1 MSPHSP
7 MSFFNGWDVV
17 SLYDTDLSNVDYV
30 VRTLG
35 GPVHVERIIYA
46 SDRPPGGLRQ
56 FVDALRARPEKI
68 NILVI
73 LRCTEAIIRTAL
85 HGTSPIK
92 LTGVRAFKDYVA
104 QKSEQWENR
113 EARKRTAQQAG
124 LRETDDASP
133 AKRAAGT
140 TVSAASNLELS
151 SSALAGQRRV
161 CGADRPLHPSLGTDQ
176 CVSRSYAYW
185 IRRERAR
192 WTFAGEPPRRP
203 RCSLSSGPLGS
214 P

>member
-1 MSPHSP
+1 

-17 SLYDTDLSNVDYV
+17 SLYDTNLSNVDYV

-140 TVSAASNLELS
+140 TLSAASNLEL
-151 SSALAGQRRV
+151 
-161 CGADRPLHPSLGTDQ
+161 DRKS
-176 CVSRSYAYW
+176 VV
-185 IRRERAR
+185 
-192 WTFAGEPPRRP
+192 
-203 RCSLSSGPLGS
+203 
-214 P
+214 